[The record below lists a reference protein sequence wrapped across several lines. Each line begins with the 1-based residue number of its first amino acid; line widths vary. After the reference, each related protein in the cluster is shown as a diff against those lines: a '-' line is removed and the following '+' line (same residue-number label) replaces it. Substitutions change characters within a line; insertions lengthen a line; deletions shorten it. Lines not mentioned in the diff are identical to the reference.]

1 MKNENLALKTAFLIE
16 ALLIFYKILA
26 LQLHEILQK
35 ITPQNGIGV
44 ENDRILR
51 AESKI
56 CFFIKNAHFE

>member
-1 MKNENLALKTAFLIE
+1 MENENVALKTAFLFE

-35 ITPQNGIGV
+35 ITPENGIGV
-44 ENDRILR
+44 ENYRIIR

-56 CFFIKNAHFE
+56 

>member
-44 ENDRILR
+44 ENYRIIR
-51 AESKI
+51 AESRMR
-56 CFFIKNAHFE
+56 FFMQKCTL